1 MQRRRLMKMAN
12 SFDGRSTKSHFH
24 PAKHDGLSCI
34 ESIERPSRMEQAE
47 AEIST
52 HLKYTK
58 CGSVG
63 WVDTRVDWL
72 RKNPLSPGE
81 PRRTLLNKRGGAL
94 PQIFGDE
101 SAPLRDGL
109 TIERVCQR

>member
-1 MQRRRLMKMAN
+1 MLRRRLMKMAN

-24 PAKHDGLSCI
+24 PARHDGLNCI
-34 ESIERPSRMEQAE
+34 ESIERPSRMGQAE

-72 RKNPLSPGE
+72 RNNPLSPGE
-81 PRRTLLNKRGGAL
+81 PRRTLFNEGGGAL
-94 PQIFGDE
+94 SQIVGDE
-101 SAPLRDGL
+101 RAPLRDGL
-109 TIERVCQR
+109 TIERVGQR

>member
-24 PAKHDGLSCI
+24 PARHDGLNCI

-52 HLKYTK
+52 HRR
-58 CGSVG
+58 CQP
-63 WVDTRVDWL
+63 
-72 RKNPLSPGE
+72 RKNPLSPGK
-81 PRRTLLNKRGGAL
+81 PRRSLFNKGGGAL
-94 PQIFGDE
+94 PQIVSDE

-109 TIERVCQR
+109 TVERIRQG